1 MAVSSPP
8 PPPAG
13 TSRVIVVA
21 DAHLGQ
27 VPAAVGAA
35 FHAFLDE
42 IPRPGDHLVLM
53 GDLFD
58 FWFEYPSVIPRK
70 HFATAAKL
78 QEVRRRG
85 IPITFVGGNH
95 DRWGGSFFTQDLGI
109 EFFGGEAELD
119 LGGRHAFIAHGDGLT
134 EQHWS
139 GKVMHRFTRHPATV
153 AVFKLLHPTIGFWI
167 ADLFSRHLADN
178 TKDPAVLDRAAAAQR
193 EWAAAFLQQRPDV
206 DLVIM
211 AHTHR
216 PVLDR
221 QPDGRTYLN
230 PGAFLDGGRY
240 ALLTTEGA
248 ELKQFT
254 TGRLQP
260 A

>member
-1 MAVSSPP
+1 
-8 PPPAG
+8 
-13 TSRVIVVA
+13 VIVVA

-27 VPAAVGAA
+27 VPVAVGSA

-42 IPRPGDHLVLM
+42 IPQSGDHLVLM

-58 FWFEYPSVIPRK
+58 FWFEYQSVIPRK
-70 HFATAAKL
+70 HFATVAKL
-78 QEVRRRG
+78 QEVRARG

-95 DRWGGSFFTQDLGI
+95 DRWGGSFFTRDLGI
-109 EFFGGEAELD
+109 EFYGGEAEID
-119 LGGRHAFIAHGDGLT
+119 LNGHRAFLAHGDGLT

-139 GKVMHRFTRHPATV
+139 GKVMHRFTRHPLTI
-153 AVFKLLHPTIGFWI
+153 AVFRVLHPTIGFWI

-178 TKDPAVLDRAAAAQR
+178 TKDRAVLDRAAAAQR
-193 EWAAAFLQQRPDV
+193 LWAADFLGHHPDV
-206 DLVIM
+206 RIVIM

-216 PVLDR
+216 PVVDR
-221 QPDGRTYLN
+221 QADGRSYVN

-240 ALLTTEGA
+240 AVINKEGVV

-254 TGRLQP
+254 AARLQP
-260 A
+260 V

>member
-1 MAVSSPP
+1 M
-8 PPPAG
+8 
-13 TSRVIVVA
+13 A

-42 IPRPGDHLVLM
+42 IPRPGDHLILM

-70 HFATAAKL
+70 HFVTAAKL
-78 QEVRRRG
+78 QEVRARG

-95 DRWGGSFFTQDLGI
+95 DRWGGSFFTRDLGI
-109 EFFGGEAELD
+109 AFFAGEAEID
-119 LGGRHAFIAHGDGLT
+119 LGAHRAFLAHGDGLT

-139 GKVMHRFTRHPATV
+139 GKVMHRFTRNPLAL
-153 AVFKLLHPTIGFWI
+153 AAFRLLHPTIGFWI

-178 TKDPAVLDRAAAAQR
+178 TKDHAVLDRAAAAQR
-193 EWAAAFLQQRPDV
+193 RWAAELLERRPEV
-206 DLVIM
+206 DFVIM

-216 PVLDR
+216 PAVER
-221 QPDGRTYLN
+221 QPDGRSYLN

-240 ALLTTEGA
+240 AVITTDGVV

>member
-1 MAVSSPP
+1 MSA

-42 IPRPGDHLVLM
+42 VPRPGDHLVLT

-70 HFATAAKL
+70 HFATVAKL
-78 QEVRRRG
+78 QEVRARG

-95 DRWGGSFFTQDLGI
+95 DRWGGTFFTEDLGI
-109 EFFGGEAELD
+109 AFYGGEAELE
-119 LGGRHAFIAHGDGLT
+119 LGGRRAFITHGDGLT

-139 GKVMHRFTRHPATV
+139 GKLMHRFTRHPVTV
-153 AVFKLLHPTIGFWI
+153 AVFRVLHPTIGFWI

-178 TKDPAVLDRAAAAQR
+178 TKDRAVLDRAAVAQR
-193 EWAAAFLQQRPDV
+193 EWAGEFLAKHPDV

-216 PVLDR
+216 PVVNRL
-221 QPDGRTYLN
+221 PDGRTYLN

-240 ALLTTEGA
+240 AVITRDRV

-254 TGRLQP
+254 AGRLQP